1 MMRFVVDSNIFIS
14 ALLRDGA
21 VRRLLLF
28 PGIELNAPDFVRSE
42 VLGHMDMLRSRSN
55 LTIRE
60 AREAMSLA
68 FSNVRILPF
77 EFYEG
82 YVEEAYIIMKDIDE
96 DDAAVLAAGL
106 SLPNDGIWTN
116 DVHLHRQ
123 KRARTVTTPE
133 LIRTFPDIL
142 PRK

>member
-1 MMRFVVDSNIFIS
+1 MRFVVDSNIFIS
-14 ALLRDGA
+14 ALLKDGA

-28 PGIELNAPDFVRSE
+28 PGIGLIAPDFVRSE
-42 VLGHMDMLRSRSN
+42 VLGHMEMLKTRSN
-55 LTIRE
+55 LTIRG
-60 AREAMSLA
+60 ARETISLA
-68 FSNVRILPF
+68 FSNIRILPF

-82 YVEEAYIIMKDIDE
+82 CLNEAYIIMKDIDE

-116 DVHLHRQ
+116 DAHLHRQ
-123 KRARTVTTPE
+123 KRAKTVTTPE
-133 LIRTFPDIL
+133 LIRAFPDIL